1 MSIRNDTAP
10 LPTTSLKNR
19 WDPLLDSERH
29 KFGVQSTPPLSLRQF
44 LRSTITV
51 IPGGKQWKPAG
62 IHHASLISEDLPPKS
77 ANHPPQI
84 VIKPCKN
91 SRRPW
96 YPPGPI
102 KYKPSKSP
110 SEENKLHRSEGVI
123 TDSRTNT
130 NSNIRSKA
138 TRKVMPQWYPSGNPY
153 YEPVPYFDA
162 PSLRWSS
169 QQIKQSMPEFKST
182 TNNSSTNQK

>member
-1 MSIRNDTAP
+1 MSIRNDTAS
-10 LPTTSLKNR
+10 LPATSRRSR

-29 KFGVQSTPPLSLRQF
+29 KFRVQSTPPLSLRQF

-62 IHHASLISEDLPPKS
+62 IHHASLFPEDLPPKS
-77 ANHPPQI
+77 SNHLPEI
-84 VIKPCKN
+84 DVKPLKN
-91 SRRPW
+91 SRRAW

-102 KYKPSKSP
+102 KYKRSKSP

-130 NSNIRSKA
+130 DSNLRSKA
-138 TRKVMPQWYPSGNPY
+138 TRKAMPIWHPSGKPY
-153 YEPVPYFDA
+153 YKSVPYFDA

-169 QQIKQSMPEFKST
+169 QQIKQSISL
-182 TNNSSTNQK
+182 TNQK

>member
-1 MSIRNDTAP
+1 MSIRNDTASP
-10 LPTTSLKNR
+10 PTTSHKNR
-19 WDPLLDSERH
+19 WDPLLDSERY
-29 KFGVQSTPPLSLRQF
+29 KFRVQSTPPLSLRQF

-62 IHHASLISEDLPPKS
+62 IHHASLFPEDLPHKS
-77 ANHPPQI
+77 QNHLPEI
-84 VIKPCKN
+84 VEKPSKN
-91 SRRPW
+91 PW

-110 SEENKLHRSEGVI
+110 SEENKLHRSKGVI

-130 NSNIRSKA
+130 NSNIRSK
-138 TRKVMPQWYPSGNPY
+138 TSRKVMPQWYPSGNPY
-153 YEPVPYFDA
+153 HKPVPYFDA

-169 QQIKQSMPEFKST
+169 QQIKQSMSEFKTT
-182 TNNSSTNQK
+182 TNNSSTNHK